1 MIYPKR
7 SDHLHARSRTWVV
20 SADATPNEC
29 VGEDINGI
37 DLSNTFDRSQERN
50 EAAQIKGQDHRLVA

>member
-1 MIYPKR
+1 MICPR
-7 SDHLHARSRTWVV
+7 RDDDQHSRSRTWLV

-37 DLSNTFDRSQERN
+37 DLSDTFDRSQERN
-50 EAAQIKGQDHRLVA
+50 EAAQIKGQDH